1 MGVAANVIGG
11 QSPPIADAQT
21 TDQPGKQNFVPQGT
35 RTDIS
40 SGSLNSE
47 TINNPLFGKK
57 HRNIGYDHPATET
70 SVLRSICREHRTH
83 CEGSGTF

>member
-11 QSPPIADAQT
+11 QSPPITDAQT
-21 TDQPGKQNFVPQGT
+21 TDQPGEHNFVPQGT
-35 RTDIS
+35 PRTDIS

-47 TINNPLFGKK
+47 TINN
-57 HRNIGYDHPATET
+57 ET